1 MSISSDLSRVAV
13 TRSDGFRNCLE
24 VDDVS
29 TGLRLARIS
38 TNDLLRPRFTRDG
51 REVWARNHDSFGEQC
66 EIIEDGESDSIKL
79 KLRRTEGPSREF
91 FRESSRG
98 YTVADDWW
106 VLSPSQKR
114 LLWLPHR
121 WI

>member
-1 MSISSDLSRVAV
+1 MTTSDSSPSSASR
-13 TRSDGFRNCLE
+13 TRELDDSLE

-29 TGLRLARIS
+29 TGSCLARIS
-38 TNDLLRPRFTRDG
+38 TEVLLRPRFTRDG

-66 EIIEDGESDSIKL
+66 EIIEDGESDAIKL

-98 YTVADDWW
+98 YTVADDWL